1 MLSNQQQGVLRGML
15 LALMIT
21 VIGFAAVIFWHPL
34 FLAPVETPLAAVAA
48 ALKWDI
54 LLVSCLA
61 GNIAIIARHRF
72 ITPEDIDGNGLT
84 EGTAKVRMYQA
95 TLQNTLE
102 QTVLAISAHAIWA
115 VTMPR
120 GWQGV
125 VAVAAVLFFAGRL
138 LFWHGYAS
146 GASARALGF
155 ALTFYP
161 NLLMLLLMLGVHL
174 V

>member
-1 MLSNQQQGVLRGML
+1 ML
-15 LALMIT
+15 LALVVT
-21 VIGFAAVIFWHPL
+21 VIGFASIIFWRPP
-34 FLAPVETPLAAVAA
+34 FLASVETPLAAMMA

-54 LLVSCLA
+54 LLVICLA

-72 ITPEDIDGNGLT
+72 ITPEDMDGSGLT
-84 EGTAKVRMYQA
+84 EGTARVRVYQA
-95 TLQNTLE
+95 SLQNTLE
-102 QTVLAISAHAIWA
+102 QMVLAIPTHAIWA

-125 VAVAAVLFFAGRL
+125 IAVAAVLFLVGRL
-138 LFWHGYAS
+138 LFWRGYAS

-161 NLLMLLLMLGVHL
+161 SLLMLLMLGVHL
-174 V
+174 AWAL